1 MTRADLTPELSEGQ
15 PGPRNR
21 LSRTEDAAAPS
32 GGSELPAVNDGSDP
46 LHQQGPRD
54 WLRQTAGAATPSGGR
69 ALHEVSNRGGK
80 IQRRPVH
87 GVLLLDKPL
96 GLSSNQALQKAK
108 WLLRADKAGHTGTLD
123 PLATGVLPLCFGAA
137 TKFSQI
143 QLDADKTYEATLVL
157 GQKTSTADAEGE
169 VIETRPVPD
178 ITPELL
184 ATLTRQFTGPLA
196 QIPPMYSALKKDGK
210 ALYEYAR
217 KGEDVER
224 EARHI
229 TIYKL
234 NLALAQVDRAPPA
247 IKMIVSCSK
256 GTYIRTLGEDI
267 GEAIGCG
274 AHLGSLRRLE
284 TGGFVAAQCVTLSAL
299 EALSEAEREALL
311 LPPQSLVGSYP
322 SVTLDA
328 DNAGRFLS
336 GLRRRGEPGQWGAD
350 APLVQVFGT
359 NPPAFLG
366 SAHITADELIPQ
378 RLLSPIE
385 IKDIL
390 QASQQHS
397 SVSEQVGLAA
407 RAH

>member
-1 MTRADLTPELSEGQ
+1 MTQA
-15 PGPRNR
+15 
-21 LSRTEDAAAPS
+21 
-32 GGSELPAVNDGSDP
+32 P
-46 LHQQGPRD
+46 LH
-54 WLRQTAGAATPSGGR
+54 RQ
-69 ALHEVSNRGGK
+69 K

-87 GVLLLDKPL
+87 GVLLLDKPF

-143 QLDADKTYEATLVL
+143 QLDADKTYEAVLQL
-157 GQKTSTADAEGE
+157 GQKTSTGDAEGD
-169 VIETRPVPD
+169 VIATRPVPD

-184 ATLTRQFTGPLA
+184 AEMTARFTGPLA

-217 KGEDVER
+217 KGEEVER

-229 TIYKL
+229 TIFKL
-234 NLALAQVDRAPPA
+234 NMAPVQDIRAQAA
-247 IKMIVSCSK
+247 IKIIVSCSK

-274 AHLGSLRRLE
+274 AHLGSLRRIE
-284 TGGFVAAQCVTLSAL
+284 TGGFMADQCVSLAAL
-299 EALSEAEREALL
+299 EGMTEAEREALL
-311 LPPQSLVGSYP
+311 LPPQSLVAAYP

-336 GLRRRGEPGQWGAD
+336 GLRRRGQPGQWGAD
-350 APLVQVFGT
+350 APLVQVYGSE
-359 NPPAFLG
+359 PHAFLG

-385 IKDIL
+385 VQDIL
-390 QASQQHS
+390 QANLQRAGQGS
-397 SVSEQVGLAA
+397 LAA
-407 RAH
+407 V

>member
-1 MTRADLTPELSEGQ
+1 MMHEQLA
-15 PGPRNR
+15 
-21 LSRTEDAAAPS
+21 
-32 GGSELPAVNDGSDP
+32 SELISSKQGSR
-46 LHQQGPRD
+46 G
-54 WLRQTAGAATPSGGR
+54 WLRQTANVAAPSGGR

-80 IQRRPVH
+80 ILRRPVH

-108 WLLRADKAGHTGTLD
+108 WLLRANKAGHTGTLD

-143 QLDADKTYEATLVL
+143 QLEADKTYEAVLLL
-157 GQKTSTADAEGE
+157 GQKTSTGDAEGE
-169 VIETRPVPD
+169 VIQTRPVPA
-178 ITPELL
+178 ITLALL
-184 ATLTRQFTGPLA
+184 ADMTQQFSGSLA

-217 KGEDVER
+217 KGQEVER

-234 NLALAQVDRAPPA
+234 NMALAHDLRAPVA
-247 IKMIVSCSK
+247 IKIIVRCSK

-274 AHLGSLRRLE
+274 AHLGSLKRLE
-284 TGGFVAAQCVTLSAL
+284 TGGFVASQCVSLSDLQAM
-299 EALSEAEREALL
+299 SEPEREACL
-311 LPPQSLVGSYP
+311 LPVQSLVATYP

-336 GLRRRGEPGQWGAD
+336 GLRRRGSPGQWGAD
-350 APLVQVFGT
+350 GSVVQVYGST
-359 NPPAFLG
+359 PPAFLG

-385 IKDIL
+385 IQDIL
-390 QASQQHS
+390 
-397 SVSEQVGLAA
+397 LAA
-407 RAH
+407 QAQTHSTPVAEH

>member
-1 MTRADLTPELSEGQ
+1 MSLSEFMTQ
-15 PGPRNR
+15 
-21 LSRTEDAAAPS
+21 S
-32 GGSELPAVNDGSDP
+32 
-46 LHQQGPRD
+46 
-54 WLRQTAGAATPSGGR
+54 TPSR
-69 ALHEVSNRGGK
+69 QK

-96 GLSSNQALQKAK
+96 GLSSNQALQRAK

-143 QLDADKTYEATLVL
+143 QLDADKTYEALLLL
-157 GQKTSTADAEGE
+157 GKKTSTGDAEGD
-169 VIETRPVPD
+169 VIETRPVPA

-184 ATLTRQFTGPLA
+184 AEMTARFTGPLA

-217 KGEDVER
+217 KGVEVER
-224 EARHI
+224 EARNI
-229 TIYKL
+229 IIYKL
-234 NLALAQVDRAPPA
+234 KMAAAQDPRSEAA
-247 IKMIVSCSK
+247 IKVIVTCSK

-274 AHLGSLRRLE
+274 AHLGALRRIE
-284 TGGFVAAQCVTLSAL
+284 TGGFMAEQCVSLAAL
-299 EALSEAEREALL
+299 EDMTELEREARL
-311 LPPQSLVGSYP
+311 LPAQALVAAYP

-336 GLRRRGEPGQWGAD
+336 GLRRRGEPGEWGID
-350 APLVQVFGT
+350 APLVQVYGT
-359 NPPAFLG
+359 EPRAFLG
-366 SAHITADELIPQ
+366 SAHVTADELIPQ

-385 IKDIL
+385 IQDIL
-390 QASQQHS
+390 QAAQSSASQAAFQH
-397 SVSEQVGLAA
+397 
-407 RAH
+407 